1 MSGKDGKKSEKYDL
15 VGGDVL
21 SPTLTVEE
29 KTDEEVYKEA
39 FDHFDGNHSKTIPTS
54 VSWNI
59 TTWPVYQRFMNLFPE
74 PYLWASESWVKSNRG
89 RDSWYDKPGVTISLS
104 GLHAIIS
111 SCPARKI
118 KDMFFQL

>member
-1 MSGKDGKKSEKYDL
+1 MSGKDRKKSEKYDL

-59 TTWPVYQRFMNLFPE
+59 TTWPVYQRF
-74 PYLWASESWVKSNRG
+74 
-89 RDSWYDKPGVTISLS
+89 ISRALS
-104 GLHAIIS
+104 MGFGELG
-111 SCPARKI
+111 
-118 KDMFFQL
+118 